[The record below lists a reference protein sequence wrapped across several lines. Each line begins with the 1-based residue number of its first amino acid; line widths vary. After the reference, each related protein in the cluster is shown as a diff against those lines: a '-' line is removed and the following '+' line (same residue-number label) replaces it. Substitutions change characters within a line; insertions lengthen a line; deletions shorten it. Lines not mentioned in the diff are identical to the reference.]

1 VLVDCTGADGME
13 EIYAEAF
20 TRGVSVVASNKKPL
34 ALPLARYEALHSAA
48 RRHFRTFAYET
59 TVGAALPVI
68 ETLKNLV
75 RTGDTVL
82 RIEGSLSGSLGFICA
97 QMARGMS
104 ISKAVRKARE
114 LGYTE
119 PHPRDDLSGTDVAR
133 KALILAREL
142 GVRADLADVKVEPL
156 IPAALLAENDIENFL
171 AGIDALDESFAK
183 REEELRAKGQ
193 TLRYLA
199 RIVPGNGGISISAAP
214 FGVEADHPAGSLKGA
229 EAFVAF
235 YTERYSEYPLVVR
248 GAGAGGVITAS
259 GVLADILLVAQ
270 GLRSRR

>member
-1 VLVDCTGADGME
+1 
-13 EIYAEAF
+13 
-20 TRGVSVVASNKKPL
+20 
-34 ALPLARYEALHSAA
+34 
-48 RRHFRTFAYET
+48 
-59 TVGAALPVI
+59 VI

-75 RTGDTVL
+75 RTGDTVV

-97 QMARGMS
+97 ELAKGVP

-142 GVRADLADVKVEPL
+142 GVRADLEDVKIEPL
-156 IPAALLAENDIENFL
+156 IPDTLFAEDDIGKFL
-171 AGIDALDESFAK
+171 ASIDSLDRDFAK

-193 TLRYLA
+193 PLRYLA
-199 RIVPGNGGISISAAP
+199 RIEPGNGGASISAAP
-214 FGVEADHPAGSLKGA
+214 FGVPADHPAGSLKGA

-270 GLRSRR
+270 GLRPRR

>member
-1 VLVDCTGADGME
+1 
-13 EIYAEAF
+13 
-20 TRGVSVVASNKKPL
+20 
-34 ALPLARYEALHSAA
+34 
-48 RRHFRTFAYET
+48 
-59 TVGAALPVI
+59 
-68 ETLKNLV
+68 
-75 RTGDTVL
+75 
-82 RIEGSLSGSLGFICA
+82 
-97 QMARGMS
+97 MARGMS
-104 ISKAVRKARE
+104 ISSAVRKARE

-156 IPAALLAENDIENFL
+156 IPAALLAEDDIEKFL

-193 TLRYLA
+193 TMRYLA